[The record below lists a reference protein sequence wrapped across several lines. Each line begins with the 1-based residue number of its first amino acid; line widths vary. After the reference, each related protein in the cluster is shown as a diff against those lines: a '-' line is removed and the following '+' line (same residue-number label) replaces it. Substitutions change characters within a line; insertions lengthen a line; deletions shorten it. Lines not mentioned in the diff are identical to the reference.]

1 MFTKFARKPQIL
13 FGFQFTKKMHEDLI
27 ALGKDYKENPI
38 PVKVRNIP
46 DAETEW
52 NWHIQQLYIYTI
64 DGVERVNVGDWIM
77 KETFRNIPHFFP
89 VTKSDLNNKFY
100 EA

>member
-38 PVKVRNIP
+38 PVK
-46 DAETEW
+46 
-52 NWHIQQLYIYTI
+52 
-64 DGVERVNVGDWIM
+64 
-77 KETFRNIPHFFP
+77 
-89 VTKSDLNNKFY
+89 
-100 EA
+100 